1 MLTLHFPKSRSKNY
15 ANAIKLASK
24 FSGYTHSDG
33 MNMVAMKKQDIF
45 ERWEYF
51 NVLFWM
57 IVDWKDMYV
66 EFDDNRLYS
75 HCDKTRIFYSVQE
88 AHSAWMAKM
97 GRCAFNYYKQNLEE
111 KKIERT
117 PDVDSLTNEQVDML
131 IDMKLI
137 EKEFGK

>member
-1 MLTLHFPKSRSKNY
+1 MITLHFPKSRSKNY
-15 ANAIKLASK
+15 PNAIKLASK
-24 FSGYTHSDG
+24 FSGYTQGDG
-33 MNMVAMKKQDIF
+33 MNTVTLARQDIF

-57 IVDWKDMYV
+57 IVDWKGMYV
-66 EFDDNRLYS
+66 EVEGNNLYS

-97 GRCAFNYYKQNLEE
+97 QKCTFNYYKKDLEE
-111 KKIERT
+111 RKIERT
-117 PDVDSLTNEQVDML
+117 PDVDTLTDEQIDML

-137 EKEFGK
+137 EKELGK